1 MKLFTILIVV
11 FSLSLI
17 FAQEQIH
24 ITFSELTLSAEKNP
38 QQILDARKL
47 AEKLGLPHTIYSA
60 EGFFIEAKG
69 IENNKVVYSII
80 KDMLHPFNN
89 GEVAFWE
96 EISARFDFTKARI
109 HWTNR
114 PTQNPE
120 LGYEITQ
127 QNNPVASFIMVLEST
142 TDAVMTFNYNDGTL
156 INAAYIP
163 GGNPNLSTPIEPL
176 LTPNSTILVSDQLTD
191 NIVEFDTLGA
201 FVRIFFG
208 GNTAVLDNCR
218 GIELRPGNTT
228 LVAAIAGTTNQDA
241 IAEFDINTGN
251 YIGNFIAPNAAQLD
265 GPWDIVFR
273 ATDCLV
279 TGEASDN
286 VVKYDLNGNYIGNF
300 FSPLNFPEQLNKT
313 ASGNI
318 VVAVFSTP
326 SGLYVLDS
334 TGAQLNYFSSVTG
347 LRGAIQL
354 GNGNYLITNGTGV
367 YILDQ
372 NTGGVLSTPVA
383 GVSGRSAHEYD
394 LAIIPVELTSF
405 AAKVVN
411 SNVILNW
418 NTATEIN
425 NSGFEIQRSSDR
437 INFSNVAFVPGF
449 GTTTEPRSYTYT
461 DNTVS
466 NGAYYYRLKQVDFNG
481 AFAYSDIV
489 EVDVATPIVFALEQ
503 NYPNPFN
510 PSTVISYSIPQNSFV
525 TLKVY
530 DIIGNEVATLVNQ
543 TQSAGK
549 YDVRF
554 DASKLSNGVY
564 FYTINAN
571 NFTSTRKMILMK

>member
-1 MKLFTILIVV
+1 MKLFTVLIVV
-11 FSLSLI
+11 LSLSLN
-17 FAQEQIH
+17 FAQEQLH
-24 ITFSELTLSAEKNP
+24 ITFSELTLSAEQNP

-47 AEKLGLPHTIYSA
+47 AAKLGLPHTIYSV
-60 EGFFIEAKG
+60 EGFFVEAKG

-109 HWTNR
+109 HWADK

-127 QNNPVASFIMVLEST
+127 QNNPVASFIMVSEST
-142 TDAVMTFNYNDGTL
+142 TDAVMTFNYNDGSL

-176 LTPNSTILVSDQLTD
+176 LTPNSTILVSDQITD

-201 FVRIFFG
+201 FVRTFFG

-218 GIELRPGNTT
+218 GIELRPGNTSV
-228 LVAAIAGTTNQDA
+228 VAAIAGGTNQDA
-241 IAEFDINTGN
+241 IAEFDVTTGN
-251 YIGNFIAPNAAQLD
+251 YLGNFIAPNVAQMD
-265 GPWDIVFR
+265 GPWDIIFR
-273 ATDCLV
+273 STDCLV
-279 TGEASDN
+279 AGQASN
-286 VVKYDLNGNYIGNF
+286 NIARYDLSGTYLGVFVPSI
-300 FSPLNFPEQLNKT
+300 LFPEQINHG
-313 ASGNI
+313 AGGNVI
-318 VVAVFSTP
+318 AAAFSSP
-326 SGLYVLDS
+326 SGLYVYDVNG
-334 TGAQLNYFSSVTG
+334 TQLNYFSSVTG
-347 LRGAIQL
+347 LRGAFQL

-367 YILDQ
+367 YVIDQ
-372 NTGGVLSTPVA
+372 NTGAVLSTPVS

-405 AAKVVN
+405 AANVVN
-411 SNVILNW
+411 SSVILNW
-418 NTATEIN
+418 NTATETN
-425 NSGFEIQRSSDR
+425 NSGFEIQRGTDR
-437 INFSNVAFVPGF
+437 INFSDVAFVPGF
-449 GTTTEPRSYTYT
+449 GTTTEPRSYSYT
-461 DNTVS
+461 DNLANS
-466 NGAYYYRLKQVDFNG
+466 GNYYYRLKQIDYNG
-481 AFAYSDIV
+481 AFTYSDIV
-489 EVDVATPIVFALEQ
+489 EVNVAAPIEFTLEQ

-510 PSTVISYSIPQNSFV
+510 PSTLISYSIPQNSFV

-530 DIIGNEVATLVNQ
+530 DIIGNEVVTLVNQ

-564 FYTINAN
+564 FYTIKAN
-571 NFTSTRKMILMK
+571 NFTSTKKMILMK